1 MKTPDYKARAA
12 QAAENWNRLQAQK
25 KSKKEEITFTTET
38 NEKAIEQ
45 TVAELIEDMEVPK
58 TSVKGIHIVK
68 DQIAKEELRDIA

>member
-45 TVAELIEDMEVPK
+45 TVAELFEDMEVPK